1 MFEWIKK
8 KGTTSVDYG
17 KKILSTDEIKKN
29 ATDIKDMASVL
40 LQHNLKNTKTE
51 TFNDAKK
58 RLNVNDVELIK
69 VYKNYVYSFY
79 ISLAFGIICFTLL
92 MKYLFI
98 DNNIMGG
105 IATLSIL
112 CICLANSFRFSF
124 RAFQIKHQKLC
135 TVKEWFDR
143 GNEWFPSFK

>member
-1 MFEWIKK
+1 MFGWIKK
-8 KGTTSVDYG
+8 KGLNSVDYS
-17 KKILSTDEIKKN
+17 KKIIAADEIKKN
-29 ATDIKDMASVL
+29 ATDIKDMASIL
-40 LQHNLKNTKTE
+40 LKPTKNTRNE

-58 RLNVNDVELIK
+58 RLNVNDMELFQ
-69 VYKNYVYSFY
+69 VYKNYFYSFY
-79 ISLAFGIICFTLL
+79 ISFAFSIICFALL
-92 MKYLFI
+92 MKYLFM

-143 GNEWFPSFK
+143 GNEWFPSLK

>member
-1 MFEWIKK
+1 MK
-8 KGTTSVDYG
+8 
-17 KKILSTDEIKKN
+17 LTDDQIN
-29 ATDIKDMASVL
+29 
-40 LQHNLKNTKTE
+40 
-51 TFNDAKK
+51 
-58 RLNVNDVELIK
+58 ELIEQESERSSK
-69 VYKNYVYSFY
+69 LRKN
-79 ISLAFGIICFTLL
+79 LQPEQNLL
-92 MKYLFI
+92 LDLFM

>member
-1 MFEWIKK
+1 MFGWIKK
-8 KGTTSVDYG
+8 KGLNSVDYG
-17 KKILSTDEIKKN
+17 KKVIAADEIKKN
-29 ATDIKDMASVL
+29 ASDIKDMASIL
-40 LQHNLKNTKTE
+40 LKPTKSTKVE

-58 RLNVNDVELIK
+58 RLNVNDSELIQ

-79 ISLAFGIICFTLL
+79 VSLVFGIISFTLL
-92 MKYLFI
+92 MKYLFM

>member
-1 MFEWIKK
+1 MFGWIKK
-8 KGTTSVDYG
+8 KGLSSVDYG
-17 KKILSTDEIKKN
+17 KKVIAADEIKKN
-29 ATDIKDMASVL
+29 ATDIKDMASIL
-40 LQHNLKNTKTE
+40 LKPTKSTKVE

-58 RLNVNDVELIK
+58 RLNVNDIELIQ

-79 ISLAFGIICFTLL
+79 VSLVFGIISFTLL
-92 MKYLFI
+92 MKYLFM

>member
-1 MFEWIKK
+1 MFGWLKKRGIKSVHYSK
-8 KGTTSVDYG
+8 KV
-17 KKILSTDEIKKN
+17 IAAEEIKKN
-29 ATDIKDMASVL
+29 ALDIKDMASVL
-40 LQHNLKNTKTE
+40 LNPNVPESKKE
-51 TFNDAKK
+51 SFNEAKR
-58 RLNVNDVELIK
+58 RLNVNDLELIQ

-79 ISLAFGIICFTLL
+79 VSLGFGFICFALL
-92 MKYLFI
+92 MKYLFM

-143 GNEWFPSFK
+143 GNEWFPSLK

>member
-1 MFEWIKK
+1 MFGWLKKSGIKSAHYSK
-8 KGTTSVDYG
+8 KV
-17 KKILSTDEIKKN
+17 IAAEEIKKN
-29 ATDIKDMASVL
+29 ALDIKDMASIL
-40 LQHNLKNTKTE
+40 LNPHAQDSKKE
-51 TFNDAKK
+51 SFNDAKK
-58 RLNVNDVELIK
+58 RLNINDLELIQ

-79 ISLAFGIICFTLL
+79 VSLVFGIICFTLL
-92 MKYLFI
+92 MKYLFM

>member
-1 MFEWIKK
+1 MFGWIKK
-8 KGTTSVDYG
+8 KGLNSVDYS
-17 KKILSTDEIKKN
+17 KKVLSADEIKKN
-29 ATDIKDMASVL
+29 ATDIKDMASIL
-40 LQHNLKNTKTE
+40 LQPTKNTKTE
-51 TFNDAKK
+51 TFNDAKR
-58 RLNVNDVELIK
+58 RLNVNDLELIQ

-79 ISLAFGIICFTLL
+79 VSLAFAIICFTLL
-92 MKYLFI
+92 MKYLFM

>member
-1 MFEWIKK
+1 MFAWIKK

-58 RLNVNDVELIK
+58 RLNVNDVELIR

-79 ISLAFGIICFTLL
+79 VSLGFGLICFALL
-92 MKYLFI
+92 MKYLFM

-143 GNEWFPSFK
+143 GNEWFPSLK

>member
-1 MFEWIKK
+1 MFGWLKKSGIKSAHYSK
-8 KGTTSVDYG
+8 KV
-17 KKILSTDEIKKN
+17 IAAEEIKKN
-29 ATDIKDMASVL
+29 ALDIKDMASIL
-40 LQHNLKNTKTE
+40 LNPHAQDSKKE
-51 TFNDAKK
+51 SFNDAKK
-58 RLNVNDVELIK
+58 RLNINDLELIQ

-79 ISLAFGIICFTLL
+79 VSLGFGLICFALL
-92 MKYLFI
+92 MKYLFM

>member
-1 MFEWIKK
+1 MFVWIKK
-8 KGTTSVDYG
+8 KGLNSVDYG
-17 KKILSTDEIKKN
+17 KKVIATDEIKKN
-29 ATDIKDMASVL
+29 ASDIKDMASIL
-40 LQHNLKNTKTE
+40 LKPTKSTKTE
-51 TFNDAKK
+51 TFTDAKK
-58 RLNVNDVELIK
+58 RLNINDIELIK
-69 VYKNYVYSFY
+69 IYKNYVYSFY
-79 ISLAFGIICFTLL
+79 VSLGFGFICFALL
-92 MKYLFI
+92 MKYLFM

>member
-1 MFEWIKK
+1 MFGWIKK
-8 KGTTSVDYG
+8 KGLNSVDYG
-17 KKILSTDEIKKN
+17 KKVIAADEIKKN
-29 ATDIKDMASVL
+29 ALDIKDMASVL
-40 LQHNLKNTKTE
+40 LNPNVPESKKE
-51 TFNDAKK
+51 SFNEAKR
-58 RLNVNDVELIK
+58 RLNVNDLELIQ
-69 VYKNYVYSFY
+69 VYKDYVYSFY
-79 ISLAFGIICFTLL
+79 VSLVFGIISFTLL
-92 MKYLFI
+92 MKYLFM